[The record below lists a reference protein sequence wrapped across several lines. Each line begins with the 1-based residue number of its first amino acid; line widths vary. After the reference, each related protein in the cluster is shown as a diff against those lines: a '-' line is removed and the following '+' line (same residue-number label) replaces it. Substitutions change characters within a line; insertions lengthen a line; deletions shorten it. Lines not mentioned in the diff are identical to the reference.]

1 VDGLG
6 QRLADVRA
14 FLQQRIRAL
23 AVKQD
28 ETIAAQQ
35 RMKEHL
41 DVVGRDV
48 EHTRDEVSEVGAFVV
63 CETFPDESAS
73 MVYAVPSGLH
83 YMRQLLPPLH
93 RVLCMISE
101 WICNCQHHRRLA
113 DICFPSAW
121 SNIPDRSVCCADAR
135 RGA

>member
-1 VDGLG
+1 MLSSALIVPPQRRTRPCSAAIMSVADWLPAGLRAGVDGLG

-48 EHTRDEVSEVGAFVV
+48 EHTRDEVSEVRSCLCARG
-63 CETFPDESAS
+63 P
-73 MVYAVPSGLH
+73 
-83 YMRQLLPPLH
+83 RRKLL
-93 RVLCMISE
+93 I
-101 WICNCQHHRRLA
+101 HRR
-113 DICFPSAW
+113 
-121 SNIPDRSVCCADAR
+121 AR
-135 RGA
+135 HCS

>member
-1 VDGLG
+1 MSVADWLLAGLRAGVDGLG
-6 QRLADVRA
+6 QRLADVKA

-48 EHTRDEVSEVGAFVV
+48 EHTRDEVSEVRTSVSCNRF
-63 CETFPDESAS
+63 E
-73 MVYAVPSGLH
+73 
-83 YMRQLLPPLH
+83 MRWQ
-93 RVLCMISE
+93 
-101 WICNCQHHRRLA
+101 
-113 DICFPSAW
+113 W
-121 SNIPDRSVCCADAR
+121 SS
-135 RGA
+135 